1 MKQEQASLL
10 VQTLV
15 LVGMGMGKLNVIKN
29 AICGQGAI
37 NLM

>member
-1 MKQEQASLL
+1 MKQKQAPLL
-10 VQTLV
+10 METWVYI
-15 LVGMGMGKLNVIKN
+15 GMEMGELSVIKN